1 MTSPAPARSL
11 RAAFVTPRSI
21 GLLVLAL
28 VLAGAFAALGQW
40 QISRAIEQGTVV
52 VRPTERTVVLTS
64 VAQPASQQTDA
75 SVGQKV
81 EARGRLVPSDTVV
94 VGDRLNDGRHGWWV
108 VGHAVLD
115 DPAGSQLAVAL
126 GFAPDQQAAERAAA
140 TARATPAT
148 DRLLVGR
155 YVDTDAAEPST
166 SGDPAALSS
175 VSTARLVNLW
185 TQDEGAP
192 TFEGIL
198 TLSAAP
204 AGLDDIYS
212 PRPGGEVEL
221 NLLNILYAVEWAIF
235 AVAAFYVWYRLV
247 RDRWEHEQAAVLLP
261 EPVHDRPVHDS
272 V

>member
-1 MTSPAPARSL
+1 MTSPAPVRSL
-11 RAAFVTPRSI
+11 RATFLTPRSI

-28 VLAGAFAALGQW
+28 VLAGVFAALGQW
-40 QISRAIEQGTVV
+40 QISRAIEQGTVIA
-52 VRPTERTVVLTS
+52 RPTERTVALTGI
-64 VAQPASQQTDA
+64 AQPARQQTDA

-81 EARGRLVPSDTVV
+81 ATRGRLVPSDTVI
-94 VGDRLNDGRHGWWV
+94 VGDRLNDGRRGWWI

-126 GFAPDQQAAERAAA
+126 GFAPDQRSAEAALARAK
-140 TARATPAT
+140 ATPAT
-148 DRLLVGR
+148 DRPLVGR

-166 SGDPAALSS
+166 SGDPDALSS

-185 TQDEGAP
+185 TEDGGAP
-192 TFEGIL
+192 TFEGIV
-198 TLSAAP
+198 TLSDAP

-247 RDRWEHEQAAVLLP
+247 RDRWEQEQAAALVD
-261 EPVHDRPVHDS
+261 EPVHDIV
-272 V
+272 

>member
-1 MTSPAPARSL
+1 VTSPAASRSL
-11 RAAFVTPRSI
+11 RAAYVTPRSI

-52 VRPTERTVVLTS
+52 ARPTERTVPLTS
-64 VAQPASQQTDA
+64 VAEPARQQTDA
-75 SVGQKV
+75 SVGQRV
-81 EARGRLVPSDTVV
+81 STRGRLVPADTVI
-94 VGDRLNDGRHGWWV
+94 VGDRLNDGRRGWWV
-108 VGHAVLD
+108 VGHAELD

-126 GFAPDQQAAERAAA
+126 GFAPTEQAAKAALA
-140 TARATPAT
+140 TTRSTPAA
-148 DRLLVGR
+148 DMALIGR
-155 YVDTDAAEPST
+155 YVDTDAAEPSA

-175 VSTARLVNLW
+175 VSTARLVNIW

-192 TFEGIL
+192 TFEGVL
-198 TLSAAP
+198 TLAAAP

-212 PRPGGEVEL
+212 PRPGAEVEL

-247 RDRWEHEQAAVLLP
+247 RDRWEQDQAAALVD
-261 EPVHDRPVHDS
+261 EPAHYGL
-272 V
+272 